1 MDTSIFSDPTKIGPG
16 MWADMH
22 VEGVYAIT
30 DPLKEAFVINTNAKC
45 DNFKCKKC
53 QPHFRKFIDTHPFKQ
68 YWNIKDSKGRD
79 IGFFKWTWECHN
91 AVNKFL
97 NKYQPTLEEA
107 YDFWSNTEAGACFNC
122 GAQATSSTSLPS
134 TSLSSPPLSI
144 QSSLPPLPDLPAIP
158 EQRSRAIPPIL
169 TLYRDS
175 GSIQPKPFRLIARS

>member
-1 MDTSIFSDPTKIGPG
+1 MDTSIFSDPAKIGPG

-22 VEGVYAIT
+22 VEGVYATT
-30 DPLKEAFVINTNAKC
+30 DALKEAFVINTNAKC

-68 YWNIKDSKGRD
+68 YWNIKDEKGRD

-91 AVNKFL
+91 AVNKWL

-122 GAQATSSTSLPS
+122 GSQPVT
-134 TSLSSPPLSI
+134 
-144 QSSLPPLPDLPAIP
+144 QSSLPPLPTLPDLPITSSTSSTSSMP

-175 GSIQPKPFRLIARS
+175 GAIQPKPFRLISRS